1 MLNVFAI
8 SLAKPIMLITFS
20 LSDNNAKLTTPNII
34 RKENGKG
41 INHEIIIAPIIRYT
55 KLLV

>member
-1 MLNVFAI
+1 M

-20 LSDNNAKLTTPNII
+20 LSDNNAKQTTPNII